1 VGFNGKNWSENV
13 TSEEIRLANSLALYF
28 LHSGLHASSLILNAA
43 KHLAG
48 LPDHMHLLPSNM
60 IEKVTFLKKEVLTG
74 KMTSLDLEETL
85 IMLGI
90 SAISKPAC
98 LWVTKGD

>member
-1 VGFNGKNWSENV
+1 MICYLFTGPKYLSSQFLSA
-13 TSEEIRLANSLALYF
+13 IFPSLR
-28 LHSGLHASSLILNAA
+28 ASSLILNAA
-43 KHLAG
+43 KHLAE
-48 LPDHMHLLPSNM
+48 LPDHRHHLPSNM

-90 SAISKPAC
+90 SAISNPAC